1 MTSKTFA
8 PGTVIDS
15 PWLNDVNTAT
25 YATLTVAGTN
35 TLTATG
41 PSSMTSYAVGQRFF
55 FLPAANNTSNVTI
68 NINGLGARAITKLGN
83 ILLVAQDLLIGTM
96 AEIVY
101 DGLGF
106 QLLDP
111 QTVNLTQIIPVT
123 NGGTGATT
131 AAQAL
136 INLGAT
142 GRLLNV
148 QVFAASGT
156 YTPTAGTT
164 TVIVEAVGGG
174 GAGGGANA
182 TPAGEIS
189 GGSGGASGSHTLG
202 RFVNT
207 VSQTVTVGAGGTGVV
222 AGDGNPGG
230 TSSFGALLTAPGG
243 LGGLRNI
250 SGITL
255 RVGGGQ
261 PGAAGTGGNLYNSVG
276 KYGDYLLQQ
285 QPTVLGVAGAPGPFG
300 GGSGVVV
307 DANGANALGIGS
319 GGGGAANS
327 PSVATLRAGGSG
339 ASGIVIVYEYA

>member
-25 YATLTVAGTN
+25 YATLTVSGTN

-136 INLGAT
+136 INLGAS
-142 GRLLNV
+142 GRLLAV
-148 QVFAASGT
+148 QVFPASGT

-182 TPAGEIS
+182 TPAGQVS
-189 GGSGGASGSHTLG
+189 AGCGGGSGAHTLG

-207 VSQTVTVGAGGTGVV
+207 VPQTITVGAGGVGVL
-222 AGDGNPGG
+222 AGNGGNGG
-230 TSSFGALLTAPGG
+230 QSSFGALLTAPGG
-243 LGGLRNI
+243 FGGDRLVAAPAILGGG
-250 SGITL
+250 GI
-255 RVGGGQ
+255 
-261 PGAAGTGGNLYNSVG
+261 GANAGTGGNLYNTPGTPGGWVLA
-276 KYGDYLLQQ
+276 Y
-285 QPTVLGVAGAPGPFG
+285 QPTCLGSNGAAGPFG
-300 GGSGVVV
+300 GGAGVSAAS
-307 DANGANALGIGS
+307 DGKNGVGYGA
-319 GGGGAANS
+319 GGGGAGNNPSDAN
-327 PSVATLRAGGSG
+327 LRTGGNG
-339 ASGIVIVYEYA
+339 ASGVVIVYEYA